1 MMHYFSSAPR
11 SWNCFSS
18 ILASRTCTLLQ
29 TQRPAQ
35 QMWDETHIYT
45 YRKLVKVTLISIL
58 PGNSNEICGKATNW
72 VSVVACSLLFLRM
85 PRSTFMCFHHA
96 GLPRWHRGGTVP
108 CWPDLATLLK
118 THLETKCFLCPGFA
132 WLTTARSGLSL
143 PDGVHWGGGVEGDPW
158 VRNWMESVRYGK
170 VTWLNLYTVTIPWHS
185 KKCKMLSITFVILRY
200 QINWLMRGSVS
211 ILATDV
217 VLLVGFTQW
226 GLRRKKQTQTNMSY
240 TEISVTSDIEGVHH
254 TNPDWGLRFCVSS
267 AGNFMF
273 WGCLSGKSPLH
284 KVCDT
289 LQQAGIGP
297 QQLLVR

>member
-1 MMHYFSSAPR
+1 MRFVVKPPIGSVLLLALYCSSECHDQH
-11 SWNCFSS
+11 SCVFTMQDSLDG
-18 ILASRTCTLLQ
+18 IEEELSRVGPTL
-29 TQRPAQ
+29 QRYSKLTLRPSVSFAQDSPDSPLPAQ
-35 QMWDETHIYT
+35 AFLSQMECTED
-45 YRKLVKVTLISIL
+45 
-58 PGNSNEICGKATNW
+58 
-72 VSVVACSLLFLRM
+72 
-85 PRSTFMCFHHA
+85 
-96 GLPRWHRGGTVP
+96 
-108 CWPDLATLLK
+108 
-118 THLETKCFLCPGFA
+118 
-132 WLTTARSGLSL
+132 
-143 PDGVHWGGGVEGDPW
+143 GGVEGDPW